1 MSDNVIKPGSYEH
14 KFDGIKR
21 IYGKQNQALLK
32 NLHVAVVGI
41 GGVGSWTVEAFARSG
56 LGEITIIDW
65 DDVCYSNTNRQIHA
79 LDKNI
84 GKSKVDVLKER
95 VFEINSSCKVNA
107 IREYYTAENANHI
120 ISNGGKAVF
129 HKLDVSNSSEIETV
143 IKKIF
148 DIEGSIDLAVN
159 NAGIGGNFD
168 GIHKLS
174 LKDWNNTININ
185 LTGVFCCMQNEIKYM
200 LKQGAG
206 RIVNVA
212 SVAGKD
218 GNANASAYSVGKA
231 GAIGLTKS
239 LGKELADKNIA
250 VNAVTPAGAKTRIL
264 DQMTKEHVQRM
275 LSKVPRGRFLEV
287 EEFTSLICW
296 LSSEEN
302 TFSTAAVFDISGG
315 RSTY

>member
-1 MSDNVIKPGSYEH
+1 MNKIKFDFKNKTAVITGGAQGFGFDIAKRFLNSGARVIIWDIDSKMIEKAVKELNNQNLSSNVI
-14 KFDGIKR
+14 
-21 IYGKQNQALLK
+21 
-32 NLHVAVVGI
+32 
-41 GGVGSWTVEAFARSG
+41 
-56 LGEITIIDW
+56 
-65 DDVCYSNTNRQIHA
+65 
-79 LDKNI
+79 
-84 GKSKVDVLKER
+84 
-95 VFEINSSCKVNA
+95 
-107 IREYYTAENANHI
+107 
-120 ISNGGKAVF
+120 
-129 HKLDVSNSSEIETV
+129 DVSNFKEVEDCANEIN
-143 IKKIF
+143 KKSNI
-148 DIEGSIDLAVN
+148 DILIN
-159 NAGIGGNFD
+159 NAGITGPTTTLWEYD
-168 GIHKLS
+168 VEMWK
-174 LKDWNNTININ
+174 KVVDIN
-185 LTGVFCCMQNEIKYM
+185 LMGTFNCCRAVVPNMIKNNY
-200 LKQGAG
+200 G

-287 EEFTSLICW
+287 EEFTSLVCW

>member
-1 MSDNVIKPGSYEH
+1 MDKISFDFNNRTAIVTGGAQGFGLDIAKRFLKSGCKVIIWDIDPKMSEKAVKDLNNS
-14 KFDGIKR
+14 
-21 IYGKQNQALLK
+21 
-32 NLHVAVVGI
+32 NLSSNIVDV
-41 GGVGSWTVEAFARSG
+41 SNFKEVEKAI
-56 LGEITIIDW
+56 GEITKKTNID
-65 DDVCYSNTNRQIHA
+65 I
-79 LDKNI
+79 LI
-84 GKSKVDVLKER
+84 
-95 VFEINSSCKVNA
+95 
-107 IREYYTAENANHI
+107 
-120 ISNGGKAVF
+120 
-129 HKLDVSNSSEIETV
+129 
-143 IKKIF
+143 
-148 DIEGSIDLAVN
+148 N
-159 NAGIGGNFD
+159 NAGITGPTAPLWEYD
-168 GIHKLS
+168 IDAWK
-174 LKDWNNTININ
+174 KVVDIN
-185 LTGVFCCMQNEIKYM
+185 LMGTFNCCRAIVPNMIKNNY
-200 LKQGAG
+200 G

-218 GNANASAYSVGKA
+218 GNANASAYSTGKA

>member
-1 MSDNVIKPGSYEH
+1 MDKINFNFKNRTALVTGGAQGFGLDIAKRFLNSGAKVIIW
-14 KFDGIKR
+14 D
-21 IYGKQNQALLK
+21 
-32 NLHVAVVGI
+32 
-41 GGVGSWTVEAFARSG
+41 
-56 LGEITIIDW
+56 IDPKMIEKVQK
-65 DDVCYSNTNRQIHA
+65 DLDNTN
-79 LDKNI
+79 LSSNI
-84 GKSKVDVLKER
+84 V
-95 VFEINSSCKVNA
+95 
-107 IREYYTAENANHI
+107 
-120 ISNGGKAVF
+120 
-129 HKLDVSNSSEIETV
+129 DVSNYREVENCTKEIT
-143 IKKIF
+143 KKTNI
-148 DIEGSIDLAVN
+148 DILIN
-159 NAGIGGNFD
+159 NAGITGPTA
-168 GIHKLS
+168 S
-174 LKDWNNTININ
+174 LWEYDVEIWKKVVDINIMGTFN
-185 LTGVFCCMQNEIKYM
+185 CCRTIVPNMIKNNY
-200 LKQGAG
+200 G

-250 VNAVTPAGAKTRIL
+250 VNAITPAGANTRIL

-287 EEFTSLICW
+287 EEFTSLVCW

>member
-1 MSDNVIKPGSYEH
+1 MDKITFNFKDKTALVTGGAQGFGLDIAKRFLQSGAKVIIW
-14 KFDGIKR
+14 D
-21 IYGKQNQALLK
+21 
-32 NLHVAVVGI
+32 
-41 GGVGSWTVEAFARSG
+41 
-56 LGEITIIDW
+56 IDPKM
-65 DDVCYSNTNRQIHA
+65 T
-79 LDKNI
+79 
-84 GKSKVDVLKER
+84 E
-95 VFEINSSCKVNA
+95 
-107 IREYYTAENANHI
+107 
-120 ISNGGKAVF
+120 KAVEE
-129 HKLDVSNSSEIETV
+129 LNNPNLSVNIVDVSNYKEVENCVNQI
-143 IKKIF
+143 IKKSNI
-148 DIEGSIDLAVN
+148 DILIN
-159 NAGIGGNFD
+159 NAGITGPTA
-168 GIHKLS
+168 S
-174 LKDWNNTININ
+174 LWEYDVEVWKKVVDIN
-185 LTGVFCCMQNEIKYM
+185 LLGTFNCCRTIVPNMIKNNY
-200 LKQGAG
+200 G